1 MTLAIETDISMPVIQ
16 CKMPVAVAAGADGK
30 NTTPQYDDD
39 YL

>member
-1 MTLAIETDISMPVIQ
+1 MTLAIETDTSKLVIQ
-16 CKMPVAVAAGADGK
+16 MPVAVAAGADGK